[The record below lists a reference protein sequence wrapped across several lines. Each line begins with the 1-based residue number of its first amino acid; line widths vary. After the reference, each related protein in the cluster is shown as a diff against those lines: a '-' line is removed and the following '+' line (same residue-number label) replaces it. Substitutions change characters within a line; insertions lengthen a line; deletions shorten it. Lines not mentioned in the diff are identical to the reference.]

1 MVDARTDAEL
11 LQALREGDRSALAAL
26 WERHHRAAQRYAHRL
41 SPARAEDLV
50 SESFL
55 AIYQQVTATDAGPTF
70 AFRSYLKAVIRNTS
84 IRWRKDAERLIDA
97 EDVDE
102 VEHRDALSY
111 AERESESTDVLAA
124 FQELPE
130 RWQRVLWLA
139 EVAEASRTD
148 IARELQIKPNAVS
161 ALQRRARSGLKFQW
175 LSRQIPVALRE
186 ETAHVARLLP
196 QYLTEPRNAML
207 AAEVGAHTSECA
219 DCRELL
225 GSLRGGAARLQGTTL
240 AVLLGSAGL
249 TVPAA
254 ASMTSGTAAAAA
266 VVSTAAG
273 IGASGWFFV
282 GGGLIVAGSLALA
295 PLAVV
300 GPALPVPA
308 PTSAPAAID
317 TALPD
322 LTLPLLAPAQ
332 TALEEIVDTVPLPV
346 EPVEIGRWIT
356 DPTIPLIDFRTD
368 PVSGYYPTAPQPA
381 GPDVP
386 GPGPGTG
393 GTPGLDPGVTTPTDV
408 TAYVAPMIT
417 GRTTPG
423 STVAI
428 DFSSQRYAVDVTPDG
443 SWSFDTRPLAFDP
456 GTYDYSV
463 WAFTSTEQSLAT
475 TGTITLQ
482 APTVQGFEQ
491 LDGPL
496 LLDEASTTG
505 LVISITG
512 PANGTVWVSTPST
525 DATVTLDDTGHAIR
539 RIRMLA
545 DGWYPFGFSVID
557 ADWYSGPGYG
567 VTVDVVDPNR
577 DPNMPRGGGGVF
589 EIVDP

>member
-1 MVDARTDAEL
+1 MTEVRSDAEL
-11 LQALREGDRSALAAL
+11 LRDVRAGDRGAYDAL
-26 WERHHRAAQRYAHRL
+26 WRRHYGAGIRYAGRL
-41 SPARAEDLV
+41 APTRAEDLV

-55 AIYQQVTATDAGPTF
+55 AIYQQVTTTPNGPTF

-84 IRWRKDAERLIDA
+84 IRWHKDAERLLDSD
-97 EDVDE
+97 DVDD

-111 AERESESTDVLAA
+111 AEQESESADVLAA
-124 FQELPE
+124 FQELPD

-139 EVAEASRTD
+139 EVADASRSD
-148 IARELQIKPNAVS
+148 IARELQIRPNAVS

-207 AAEVGAHTSECA
+207 AAEVGAHTSDCA

-249 TVPAA
+249 SVPAA
-254 ASMTSGTAAAAA
+254 ASMTTGTAAAAA
-266 VVSTAAG
+266 AVSAAG
-273 IGASGWFFV
+273 IGASGWFLV

-295 PLAVV
+295 PLVIVA
-300 GPALPVPA
+300 PALPDPG
-308 PTSAPAAID
+308 PTSAPAAI
-317 TALPD
+317 TAPLPA
-322 LTLPLLAPAQ
+322 LPLLAVPPLTSAVD
-332 TALEEIVDTVPLPV
+332 EVVDTTPIPIGTIELGRLVSDPSIPV
-346 EPVEIGRWIT
+346 
-356 DPTIPLIDFRTD
+356 IDLSTD
-368 PVSGYYPTAPQPA
+368 PVSRYLPPQPLPA
-381 GPDVP
+381 GPDTP
-386 GPGPGTG
+386 GPGSGTG
-393 GTPGLDPGVTTPTDV
+393 GTPGLDPGVTTPADV

-417 GRTTPG
+417 GQTAPG
-423 STVAI
+423 NSVAI
-428 DFSSQRYAVDVTPDG
+428 DFASQRYPVDVAPDG
-443 SWSFDTRPLAFDP
+443 SWTFDTRPLAFDI

-463 WAFTSTEQSLAT
+463 WAFTPTEQSLAT
-475 TGTITLQ
+475 TGTVTVQ

-491 LDGPL
+491 LSGPIPL
-496 LLDEASTTG
+496 EEARTTG

-512 PANGTVWVSTPST
+512 PANGTVWVSTTKT
-525 DATVTLDDTGHAIR
+525 DATVTLDSTGHAIR

-545 DGWYPFGFSVID
+545 DGWYPFGFAVID
-557 ADWYSGPGYG
+557 ADWYSGPAFAAD
-567 VTVDVVDPNR
+567 VDVLDASRGPNW
-577 DPNMPRGGGGVF
+577 PRGGGGVF